1 MRTRL
6 SVVTFH
12 YPFTL
17 NGDVGELPPGSY
29 EIETDEEEMQAIDR
43 VAYRKVA
50 IRLHVER
57 PGSTR
62 TITVKPADLQSALER
77 DLDCARTR

>member
-29 EIETDEEEMQAIDR
+29 EIETDEEEMQAI
-43 VAYRKVA
+43 
-50 IRLHVER
+50 E
-57 PGSTR
+57 PGGVS
-62 TITVKPADLQSALER
+62 
-77 DLDCARTR
+77 